1 MKYTSLVT
9 GGAGFIGSHVVKNLI
24 SLGHHVIVLDDLSGG
39 VEENIFSDVQFVR
52 GSVVDTLMVNQ
63 LFKENDIDYVYHLAA
78 YAAEGLSHFIRKFN
92 YENNV
97 MGSINLINAAVN
109 NNLKHFVFISSI
121 AVYGTGQL
129 PLTEDQNPQPEDPY
143 GIAKYTIELDLK
155 NANKLFGLN
164 YTIFRPHN
172 VYGPHQNINDPYRNV
187 IGIFMNKLLKEED
200 LPVFGDGNQKRAF
213 TYIDDVASY
222 IAQSVIMEAA
232 CNEIFNIGSDEIHS
246 INELVR
252 VIGSVM
258 DKNVS
263 IQYLPQRE
271 EVVESFADLAKYNHI
286 FQPYSS
292 TSLEYGLQKMAQWV
306 TNNFLSNES
315 TAIAIEVEKNLPDF
329 WKKTMS

>member
-1 MKYTSLVT
+1 M
-9 GGAGFIGSHVVKNLI
+9 
-24 SLGHHVIVLDDLSGG
+24 
-39 VEENIFSDVQFVR
+39 
-52 GSVVDTLMVNQ
+52 
-63 LFKENDIDYVYHLAA
+63 
-78 YAAEGLSHFIRKFN
+78 
-92 YENNV
+92 
-97 MGSINLINAAVN
+97 
-109 NNLKHFVFISSI
+109 FISSI